1 MRQGY
6 ELERL
11 CDRYGEPRVD
21 ALCKRALEFDV
32 IDVPRIARMI
42 KLAIAGE
49 ERASEDGKL
58 RALPSATPPRFAR
71 DRERFATR
79 KDEPTGGA
87 R

>member
-6 ELERL
+6 ELVRL
-11 CDRYGEPRVD
+11 CDRYGDARVD
-21 ALCKRALEFDV
+21 AVCRRALDFDV
-32 IDVPRIARMI
+32 VDVPRISRML

-58 RALPSATPPRFAR
+58 RALPNTSPPRFAR
-71 DRERFATR
+71 TIDRFKTR
-79 KDEPTGGA
+79 KEGE